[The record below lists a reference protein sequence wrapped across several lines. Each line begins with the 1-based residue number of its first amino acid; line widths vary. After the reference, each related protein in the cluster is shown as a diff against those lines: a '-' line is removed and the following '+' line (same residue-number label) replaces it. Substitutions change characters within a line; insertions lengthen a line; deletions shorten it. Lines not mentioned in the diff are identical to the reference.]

1 MWEVCMDQI
10 WKQREQSH
18 VVPATCKGSW
28 EVKLDA
34 QEEEKKEHLMSHLQP
49 LPHLSLED
57 FI

>member
-1 MWEVCMDQI
+1 MDQI